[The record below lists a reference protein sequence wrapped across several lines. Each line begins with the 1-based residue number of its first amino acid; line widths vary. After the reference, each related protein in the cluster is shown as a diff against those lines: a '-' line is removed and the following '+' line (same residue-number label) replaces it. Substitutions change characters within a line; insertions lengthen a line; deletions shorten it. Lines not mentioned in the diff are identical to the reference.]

1 MAVGRKA
8 NLDSLDLSKLGIEL
22 NERQNGIK
30 VNEYMQTNV
39 ENIYAIGDVTNIIQ
53 LAHIAS
59 HQGMVAADNI
69 TGKSH
74 KMDYSAVPSAIFT
87 MPEIGT
93 VGVSERQAKAD
104 ELDVIISKF
113 PFIANGKAIA
123 MGESDGFVKLIAD
136 ETTKVILGGSVVGP
150 HATDLMAIIGNL
162 ISTKT
167 TIEMAK
173 NVIYAHPTTA
183 ESIHEAI
190 LMLEGKGIHFA

>member
-1 MAVGRKA
+1 MPKNIKIYVSKVYEASFNLAFEQFIFEECSEDEVLLYLWQNEKTIVVGRHQNPYKEC
-8 NLDSLDLSKLGIEL
+8 NLEL
-22 NERQNGIK
+22 LQ
-30 VNEYMQTNV
+30 
-39 ENIYAIGDVTNIIQ
+39 
-53 LAHIAS
+53 
-59 HQGMVAADNI
+59 
-69 TGKSH
+69 
-74 KMDYSAVPSAIFT
+74 
-87 MPEIGT
+87 
-93 VGVSERQAKAD
+93 
-104 ELDVIISKF
+104 
-113 PFIANGKAIA
+113 
-123 MGESDGFVKLIAD
+123 SDGFLKLIAD